1 MVVNGEGI
9 SCVWVVVSGVSGE
22 GGRRA
27 DGWVAFGR
35 IVLVGVLG
43 A

>member
-22 GGRRA
+22 GAEGLMG
-27 DGWVAFGR
+27 GWPSGES
-35 IVLVGVLG
+35 
-43 A
+43 